1 MAGHNPWPDEGN
13 TGHIWDEDIRE
24 LDNPPPLWW
33 MLSFYASFIMI
44 VFYALYYPTIPL
56 TDELGGHTEGLAGWT
71 QLEEYQEDYTVLRNW
86 RNAKFAEQEEK
97 IAAMD
102 VTEIIKDEELTSY
115 AIATS
120 KMLFGDY
127 CAACHGAGGAG
138 NPNFPV
144 LADDAW
150 LWGGNIKQIEASLI
164 NGRIGN
170 MPAKGM
176 MGNLSE
182 QEMQDVTDYVIAL
195 SEGKGGDASV
205 AAGKAAYAKGMCLAC
220 HGPAG
225 KPLAPIGAAN
235 LTDQV
240 MRYSGVPG
248 DLNASVRDSIYY
260 TIAYGVNVKKEMDK
274 PTRSGVMPSFKERLP
289 DADVNIKRL
298 AVYVHSL
305 GGGQ

>member
-56 TDELGGHTEGLAGWT
+56 TDETGEFTKGMAGWT
-71 QLEEYQEDYTVLRNW
+71 QVGEYHEDFKVLRDW
-86 RNAKFAEQEEK
+86 RVAKFADKEEK
-97 IAAMD
+97 LASMD
-102 VTEIIKDEELTSY
+102 VADILKDDELKSY

-120 KMLFGDY
+120 KVLFGDY
-127 CAACHGAGGAG
+127 CAGCHAAGGAG

-144 LADDAW
+144 LADDDW

-164 NGRIGN
+164 NGRVGN

-176 MGNLSE
+176 MGNLTE

-195 SEGKGGDASV
+195 SEGKGGDAAY
-205 AAGKAAYAKGMCLAC
+205 AAGKAAYQKGMCLAC

-225 KPLAPIGAAN
+225 KPLAPAGAAN

-240 MRYSGVPG
+240 WRFQGIPG
-248 DLNASVRDSIYY
+248 DLNASVRDSVYY
-260 TIAYGVNVKKEMDK
+260 TIAYGVNVKKDMDK
-274 PTRSGVMPSFKERLP
+274 PTRQGVMPSFKERLP
-289 DADVNIKRL
+289 NADVNIKRL
-298 AVYVHSL
+298 SVYVHAL

>member
-1 MAGHNPWPDEGN
+1 MAHHNPWPDEGN

-33 MLSFYASFIMI
+33 MASFYAGFLMI
-44 VFYALYYPTIPL
+44 VFYTLYYPTIPL
-56 TDELGGHTEGLAGWT
+56 TNELGEHTKGMAGWT
-71 QLEEYQEDYTVLRNW
+71 QINEYHEDYTVLKDW
-86 RNAKFAEQEEK
+86 RVAKFADKEEK
-97 IAAMD
+97 LASMS
-102 VTEIIKDEELTSY
+102 VTEIMADDDLKSY
-115 AIATS
+115 AVATS
-120 KMLFGDY
+120 KVLYGDY
-127 CAACHGAGGAG
+127 CAACHATGGAG

-144 LADDAW
+144 LADDDW
-150 LWGGNIKQIEASLI
+150 LWGGNVKAIEASLI

-176 MGNLSE
+176 MGNLTDEEISS
-182 QEMQDVTDYVIAL
+182 VTDYVIAL
-195 SEGKGGDASV
+195 SEGKGGDAAF
-205 AAGKAAYAKGMCLAC
+205 AAGKAVYTKGMCLAC

-225 KPLAPIGAAN
+225 KPLAPTGAAN

-240 MRYSGVPG
+240 IRFQGIPG

-260 TIAYGVNVKKEMDK
+260 TIKYGVNVKKDMDK
-274 PTRSGVMPSFKERLP
+274 PTRSGIMPSFKERLP
-289 DADVNIKRL
+289 NADVNIKRL